1 MNNYG
6 LKTQLVHIKW
16 SKTQLFKIV
25 QLGGFLD
32 RLLRPLM
39 RVGLLFLKNLL
50 AALAKGLLIQSEQ
63 WQQIQ
68 LFKNNYANSLK
79 QRSETHHENS

>member
-1 MNNYG
+1 
-6 LKTQLVHIKW
+6 
-16 SKTQLFKIV
+16 
-25 QLGGFLD
+25 
-32 RLLRPLM
+32 M

-50 AALAKGLLIQSEQ
+50 EALAKGLPMQSGQ

-79 QRSETHHENS
+79 QRSERHHENS